1 MPERIKRVIR
11 RGIFLLA
18 AGFLYAVIVQKTG
31 CGIPC
36 LFRLRTGRLCP
47 ACGITRMF
55 LALGRLD
62 FQTAFQE
69 NPFMLL
75 SLPLLLSAFAV
86 QLWRYL
92 KTGEKKLYPVC
103 QWIGILFIAG
113 AVVFGIMRNL

>member
-1 MPERIKRVIR
+1 M
-11 RGIFLLA
+11 LA

-86 QLWRYL
+86 QLWCYL
-92 KTGEKKLYPVC
+92 KTGEKKRYPVC

>member
-1 MPERIKRVIR
+1 
-11 RGIFLLA
+11 
-18 AGFLYAVIVQKTG
+18 
-31 CGIPC
+31 
-36 LFRLRTGRLCP
+36 
-47 ACGITRMF
+47 MF

-92 KTGEKKLYPVC
+92 KTGEKKRYPVC
-103 QWIGILFIAG
+103 QWIEILFIAG